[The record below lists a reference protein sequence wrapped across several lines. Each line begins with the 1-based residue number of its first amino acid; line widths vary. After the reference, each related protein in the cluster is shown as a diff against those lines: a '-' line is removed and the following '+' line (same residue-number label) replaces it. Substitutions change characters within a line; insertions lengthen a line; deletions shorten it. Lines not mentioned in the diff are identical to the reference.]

1 MTALV
6 GTPTSDAVAELGFAL
21 QDIVARG
28 DLVVPPY
35 PAVALRLQRTLARR
49 NHGLGEVAD
58 ALSAD
63 PALAAQVLSLANSP
77 LYRGT
82 SDITTVAR
90 AVNRLGTRTV
100 ASLALAAG
108 IGANAMQPGL
118 LFDVKYRVW
127 RRSVTCALTC
137 QKLAQLRMLDPEQ
150 GFLAGLLHGF
160 GRSLAVAALEQ
171 RIAAKRP
178 PRPLSLSEWL
188 AIAEMQ
194 RGALARVIARRWELP
209 AVIASA
215 MEDQVA
221 PSPMGALVQ
230 EADRVALLL
239 ETGQRPEGASAA
251 EARVLDQLIAGL
263 PEALEALA
271 AAPAAAPADTS
282 AIARPEAARREDWRT
297 VALLVTDRRKRNPA
311 SVRCVGMWAS
321 GLLLQSSLPFQEG
334 SLVRLTVGA
343 PPDAF
348 EAWFNVLSCV
358 PADAAQRVEVELFSP
373 TRETR
378 ERWQCVF
385 DQPTATA

>member
-1 MTALV
+1 MTALL
-6 GTPTSDAVAELGFAL
+6 GTPASDAVAELGSAL
-21 QDIVARG
+21 EDIVARG
-28 DLVVPPY
+28 DFVVPPY
-35 PAVALRLQRTLARR
+35 PAVALRLQRTLSRR

-63 PALAAQVLSLANSP
+63 PALAARVLSLANSP

-108 IGANAMQPGL
+108 IGANAMQAGL

-188 AIAEMQ
+188 AIAELQ
-194 RGALARVIARRWELP
+194 RGTLAGVIARRWELP

-215 MEDQVA
+215 MEDHA
-221 PSPMGALVQ
+221 LPSPMGALVL
-230 EADRVALLL
+230 EADRLALLL
-239 ETGQRPEGASAA
+239 ETGQRPESASAA
-251 EARVLDQLIAGL
+251 EARILDQLIAGL

-271 AAPAAAPADTS
+271 AAPAAAPGDAS
-282 AIARPEAARREDWRT
+282 AIAKLEPTRADLRK
-297 VALLVTDRRKRNPA
+297 VVILVSDRRKRNPA
-311 SVRCVGMWAS
+311 TLRCMGLSSS
-321 GLLLQSSLPFQEG
+321 GLLLESSLPLQEG

-343 PPDAF
+343 PVDAF
-348 EAWFNVLSCV
+348 EPWFNVLSCV
-358 PADAAQRVEVELFSP
+358 PAGAAQQVEVQLFSP

-378 ERWQCVF
+378 ERWQRLF